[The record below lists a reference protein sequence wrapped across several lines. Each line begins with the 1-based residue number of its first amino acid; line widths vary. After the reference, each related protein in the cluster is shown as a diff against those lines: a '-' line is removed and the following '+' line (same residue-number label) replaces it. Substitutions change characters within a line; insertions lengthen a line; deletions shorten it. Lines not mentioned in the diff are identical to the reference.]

1 MELHSYWIGK
11 LQQLGH
17 VALQEKRI
25 IAPPNGQILVLGCG
39 NQHCC
44 IFSEPSRK
52 NEKLF
57 EARGYVSRA
66 EFAEFDDVG
75 LWWKEVMI
83 FKFDYDPEI
92 DRWERGW
99 QTSHTHTSWQRLE
112 YISLVDIRGQ
122 IK

>member
-1 MELHSYWIGK
+1 LLPVTEW
-11 LQQLGH
+11 
-17 VALQEKRI
+17 
-25 IAPPNGQILVLGCG
+25 CG
-39 NQHCC
+39 DLLY
-44 IFSEPSRK
+44 FFTES
-52 NEKLF
+52 
-57 EARGYVSRA
+57 ARGYVSRA